1 MYQQLTFC
9 PFEGDERIKGKHG
22 SYFKI
27 VRQEKCI
34 RYRVLHES
42 RMRVMQTVCKR
53 IEAKFRENG
62 KTHFTTGLFQACFG
76 NWFKLLTSTSVDHFE
91 NSHAKF
97 EEIFINDFKIMME
110 KFKNSA
116 EYEKENSE
124 LNAKVFGTMLIETPS
139 NLTAVKAESQKPSG
153 DLKACDLLLEESGT
167 TPEQYYKEQ
176 NQKPSG
182 VLKAG
187 EARVVNL
194 TLKTGNVKIE
204 FETPP
209 TAEDLEYLASYLKY
223 QLS

>member
-1 MYQQLTFC
+1 MYQQLTFF

-27 VRQEKCI
+27 VRKDKCI
-34 RYRVLHES
+34 RYRVIHDS
-42 RMRVMQTVCKR
+42 RINVMKVVCKR
-53 IEAKFRENG
+53 IEMKLREN
-62 KTHFTTGLFQACFG
+62 KNIHFTTGLFQTCFG
-76 NWFKLLTSTSVDHFE
+76 SWFKLLTSTAVDHFD

-97 EEIFINDFKIMME
+97 EEIFINDFKLLME
-110 KFKNSA
+110 NFKNST
-116 EYEKENSE
+116 EEEKENSG
-124 LNAKVFGTMLIETPS
+124 LNVKVFGTMLIETPS
-139 NLTAVKAESQKPSG
+139 QLTAAKAESQKPSG
-153 DLKACDLLLEESGT
+153 DIKAVDLLLEEYGT

-187 EARVVNL
+187 EARIVNL